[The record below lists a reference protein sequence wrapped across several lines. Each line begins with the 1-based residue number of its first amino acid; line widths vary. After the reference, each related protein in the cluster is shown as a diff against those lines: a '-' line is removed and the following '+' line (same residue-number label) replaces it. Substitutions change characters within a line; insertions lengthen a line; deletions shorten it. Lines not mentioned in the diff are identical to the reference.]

1 MKSFFFLQR
10 CNSNNCDIFQDFT
23 ISLNSYNEQGMCVLN
38 EVEQKLLSFKCD
50 KCQMITFDDL
60 KKNVNEH
67 YIVFLKER
75 RQK

>member
-10 CNSNNCDIFQDFT
+10 CNSNNCNIFQDFT
-23 ISLNSYNEQGMCVLN
+23 ILLNSYNEQGICVLN

-50 KCQMITFDDL
+50 KCQMITFDDF